1 MKKLNLASDS
11 EMKQARKKEKED
23 KMELDTIKGNQNTTK
38 LIQYLKSQEKQ
49 YPPLDYESERAMIE
63 KNKKNRDKL
72 ERLLYLHNI
81 RLVFMQAKNWK
92 RKVNEFDEMVQD
104 ALNGLGEACRRFDP
118 WKQAH
123 DKDTGEPKFM
133 PDGSPA
139 YVKFSTF
146 AMPWINKMIL
156 ERFYKKNVE
165 VERNSI
171 SMSTPAAITSS
182 KSDGRETATLEDYIQ
197 EYIEPSCFNQKTLTN
212 QLSAQEQSSVCKG
225 LYRILEEDSS
235 LSATD
240 RAIFTDM
247 FTTNS
252 TREILSR
259 KYRVPKKYVDE
270 LRFKTLKKL
279 KKVLENE
286 YHIHS
291 FGDLYS
297 A

>member
-1 MKKLNLASDS
+1 
-11 EMKQARKKEKED
+11 
-23 KMELDTIKGNQNTTK
+23 MELDTIKGNQNTTK

-49 YPPLDYESERAMIE
+49 YPPLDYAAEREMIE
-63 KNKKNRDKL
+63 KNKNNRDKL

-81 RLVFMQAKNWK
+81 RLVFMQSKSWK

-139 YVKFSTF
+139 YVKFTTF

-171 SMSTPAAITSS
+171 SMSTPAAIATS

-197 EYIEPSCFNQKTLTN
+197 EYIEPSCFNQKTLTSE
-212 QLSAQEQSSVCKG
+212 LSAEEQANVCKS
-225 LYRILEEDSS
+225 LYKVLEEDNS

-247 FTTNS
+247 FTNNS
-252 TREILSR
+252 SRELLSR
-259 KYRVPKKYVDE
+259 KYRVPKTYVDC
-270 LRFKTLKKL
+270 LRTRTLKKL
-279 KKVLENE
+279 KHILEEE

-291 FGDLYS
+291 FSDLYS

>member
-1 MKKLNLASDS
+1 
-11 EMKQARKKEKED
+11 
-23 KMELDTIKGNQNTTK
+23 MELDTIKGNQNTTK

-49 YPPLDYESERAMIE
+49 YPPLDYEAERKIIE
-63 KNKKNRDKL
+63 SNRKNRD
-72 ERLLYLHNI
+72 EMEHLLYNHNI

-104 ALNGLGEACRRFDP
+104 ALNGLGEACKRFDP

-123 DKDTGEPKFM
+123 DKKTGEPKFM

-146 AMPWINKMIL
+146 AVPWINKMIL

-171 SMSTPAAITSS
+171 SMSTPSAITTS
-182 KSDGRETATLEDYIQ
+182 KSDGRESATLEDYIQ
-197 EYIEPSCFNQKTLTN
+197 EYIEPSCFNEKSLTN
-212 QLSAQEQSSVCKG
+212 QLSVEEQTLVCKE
-225 LYRILEEDSS
+225 LYKVLEADSG

-240 RAIFTDM
+240 RAIFSDM

-252 TREILSR
+252 TRELLSR

-270 LRFKTLKKL
+270 LRLKTLKKL
-279 KKVLENE
+279 KKVLEND

-291 FGDLYS
+291 FSDLYS
-297 A
+297 V

>member
-1 MKKLNLASDS
+1 
-11 EMKQARKKEKED
+11 
-23 KMELDTIKGNQNTTK
+23 MELDSIKGNQNTTK
-38 LIQYLKSQEKQ
+38 LIQYLKTQEKQ
-49 YPPLDYESERAMIE
+49 YPPLDYNAEREMIE
-63 KNKKNRDKL
+63 ANCKNRDKL
-72 ERLLYLHNI
+72 ERLLYLHNV
-81 RLVFMQAKNWK
+81 RLVFCQAKNWK

-123 DKDTGEPKFM
+123 DPKTGEPKFM

-139 YVKFSTF
+139 YVKFTTF

-197 EYIEPSCFNQKTLTN
+197 EYIEPSCLNQKTLTN
-212 QLSAQEQSSVCKG
+212 QLSAEEQTAICKN
-225 LYRILEEDSS
+225 LYKMLEEDHS

-240 RAIFTDM
+240 RAIFNDM
-247 FTTNS
+247 FTNNS
-252 TREILSR
+252 SRELLSR
-259 KYRVPKKYVDE
+259 KYRVSKKYVDE
-270 LRFKTLKKL
+270 LRSKTLKKL
-279 KKVLENE
+279 KSVLENE

-291 FGDLYS
+291 FSDLYS